1 MIQLYRTGDEALLG
15 EISAAQLQFLTDQME
30 EEFPE
35 DQDYAITALELAY
48 FEEQGI
54 DAALLAMLRKAL
66 GSQNEITI
74 RWARS

>member
-1 MIQLYRTGDEALLG
+1 MIQLFRTNDNAMLG
-15 EISAAQLQFLTDQME
+15 EVTEAQLQFLVNQME

-54 DAALLAMLRKAL
+54 DPGLLALLRGAL
-66 GSQNEITI
+66 GSQEEIII